1 MRKIDLIVVHC
12 SATPAGRPHTAADID
27 RWHRQRGFD
36 GIGYHFVVRLDGT
49 VEAGRPIGKPGAHCL
64 GKNTNS
70 IGVCYIGGLD
80 AAGRPA
86 DTRTPAQRTALLTLL
101 CRLRQQYPKAEIFGH
116 NRFAAKACPCFD
128 AHKEYGSI

>member
-27 RWHRQRGFD
+27 RWHRERGFD

-49 VEAGRPIGKPGAHCL
+49 IEPGRPIEKTGAHCL
-64 GKNTNS
+64 GKNANS
-70 IGVCYIGGLD
+70 LGVCYIGGLD
-80 AAGRPA
+80 AAGHPA
-86 DTRTPAQRTALLTLL
+86 DTRTLAQRAALRRLL
-101 CRLRQQYPKAEIFGH
+101 RDLRQRFPKAEIFGH

-128 AHKEYGSI
+128 AHKEYADI

>member
-12 SATPAGRPHTAADID
+12 SATPAGREHTAADID

-64 GKNTNS
+64 GKNANS

-101 CRLRQQYPKAEIFGH
+101 RRLRQLYPKAEIFGH

-128 AHKEYGSI
+128 AHKEYDGI